1 MAAILSSPHIAPAAW
16 GMDEAQLLSS
26 PVARDAPLLNEL
38 DHSFGSSM
46 SISSLDS
53 PGRGPP
59 RPRVTTTTR
68 DVLTE
73 DPFTVSPSAGI
84 RAPQPGL
91 WGVRSRVEP
100 SYSKSSPHAMEIS
113 SPAAFQA
120 VSAPMPAPTAP
131 VHPVRAVLSR
141 RADPTVRR
149 SLPQL
154 PSETEL
160 HCLSPPHEPPMKRRL
175 SSLRQLQRA
184 SDPLVDQRVTQPDIE
199 DAKEVRPWSR
209 DRLATAWLPTEAH
222 ASSSAQLLPSPL
234 PAPPTSNES
243 ADESWSFS
251 GPQTVKRPC
260 FASGSRT
267 IVSPRGMGDYFFNPA
282 SPQVAQSVVPDMM
295 PQSILDP
302 TGFPTSSSP
311 SSSPFL
317 ARRADALPDASGV
330 FSHTEV
336 QGTRDAPHVLVS
348 TVPSPTLSPRAAASR
363 ATDTAAADESDDAL
377 MLGGSVP
384 ALHCGSPVRASL
396 RKSRPVGMGARR
408 CQTTLEGTLDPADK
422 ENHFLAP
429 LPGAPVSPGVP
440 GFGSFEMDRKT
451 LPCFAVKSDGLMRV
465 KPETVRDVLQGR
477 YNDQIRGFQ
486 IVDCRF
492 AYEHEG
498 GHIMGATNLNT
509 VEQVQTYFLTPGKGL
524 HATQP
529 LPERTQSGM
538 PDESGDTRKFLVI
551 FHCEF
556 SWKRGPSM
564 ALALRAADRSL
575 ASDYPRCHFPDV
587 YVLQGGYAD
596 FFRTCPELCTPCA
609 YVTMDDPRFLRRR
622 SEELV
627 GFRKQFVRN
636 RSFAYGDEHYAAL
649 SVMSA
654 RINAQGAP
662 QSIAP
667 PAARGAGATGGLATP
682 LDRDTSFS
690 STGDSSFEADA
701 SFSPCAAATSRRP
714 TVSDE
719 IGGTRVPPSL
729 MHAFARRPLQR
740 AETMPAGARIPHPSS
755 TAPTSPMRL

>member
-1 MAAILSSPHIAPAAW
+1 MHATGTATVWSVHMAVPKVYVW
-16 GMDEAQLLSS
+16 M
-26 PVARDAPLLNEL
+26 R
-38 DHSFGSSM
+38 M
-46 SISSLDS
+46 
-53 PGRGPP
+53 
-59 RPRVTTTTR
+59 
-68 DVLTE
+68 LT
-73 DPFTVSPSAGI
+73 V
-84 RAPQPGL
+84 Q
-91 WGVRSRVEP
+91 
-100 SYSKSSPHAMEIS
+100 
-113 SPAAFQA
+113 
-120 VSAPMPAPTAP
+120 
-131 VHPVRAVLSR
+131 
-141 RADPTVRR
+141 
-149 SLPQL
+149 
-154 PSETEL
+154 
-160 HCLSPPHEPPMKRRL
+160 
-175 SSLRQLQRA
+175 
-184 SDPLVDQRVTQPDIE
+184 
-199 DAKEVRPWSR
+199 
-209 DRLATAWLPTEAH
+209 ATAWRPTDAH
-222 ASSSAQLLPSPL
+222 ASSSAQLLPSLL

-243 ADESWSFS
+243 ADDSWSFS

-260 FASGSRT
+260 FATGSRAAA
-267 IVSPRGMGDYFFNPA
+267 SPRGMGDYFFHPE
-282 SPQVAQSVVPDMM
+282 SPQVAQGVPADMV
-295 PQSILDP
+295 PRSILDP
-302 TGFPTSSSP
+302 AGFPTSSSP
-311 SSSPFL
+311 SSSPYPVRS
-317 ARRADALPDASGV
+317 AEALPDASGV
-330 FSHTEV
+330 FSHAEV
-336 QGTRDAPHVLVS
+336 RGTHNAPSVLVS
-348 TVPSPTLSPRAAASR
+348 TVPSPTLSPRAAAAR
-363 ATDTAAADESDDAL
+363 ANDTSVADESDDAL
-377 MLGGSVP
+377 MLGGSAP

-396 RKSRPVGMGARR
+396 RKSRPVGLGARR
-408 CQTTLEGTLDPADK
+408 CQTTLNVTLDAADK
-422 ENHFLAP
+422 ENHMLAP
-429 LPGAPVSPGVP
+429 APSAPVSPGVP
-440 GFGSFEMDRKT
+440 GFGSFEMDHKT

-498 GHIMGATNLNT
+498 GHIVGATNLNT
-509 VEQVQTYFLTPGKGL
+509 VEQVQTYFLTPGQGL
-524 HATQP
+524 HAAQP

-538 PDESGDTRKFLVI
+538 PDEAGDTRKFLVI

-587 YVLQGGYAD
+587 YVLQGGYAE

-649 SVMSA
+649 SMMSA

-667 PAARGAGATGGLATP
+667 PAPPAPRATGDLAAP
-682 LDRDTSFS
+682 VERDTSFS

-714 TVSDE
+714 VVPDE
-719 IGGTRVPPSL
+719 IGGARAPPSL

-740 AETMPAGARIPHPSS
+740 AETMPVGARLPRPSG